1 MPFPTFISPL
11 CFLLKGVG
19 TSEDVIIE
27 ILASRTKAQIKEI
40 IKAYKEGKA
49 PGAPICA
56 LRAMRD
62 WLHSRDGVTHQPPQ
76 RENGIFKSKKVHLT
90 LLSAWQT
97 EHGDAERI

>member
-1 MPFPTFISPL
+1 MFKTNVLCVSSFSQLSTQPNTVLPSDSSLDHTALAINYAPRQMPFPTFISPL

-49 PGAPICA
+49 PGAPI
-56 LRAMRD
+56 
-62 WLHSRDGVTHQPPQ
+62 
-76 RENGIFKSKKVHLT
+76 
-90 LLSAWQT
+90 
-97 EHGDAERI
+97 